1 MFGKHLLRQDLYE
14 VCTPE
19 EQTVSMNCQ
28 CILGVNMLCEIQ
40 TIYAGKAEN
49 TSKNDNLF
57 SLP

>member
-1 MFGKHLLRQDLYE
+1 MRSVPG
-14 VCTPE
+14 